1 MVSANNRPPKPGNKR
16 SAARLAAVQALY
28 QMDISGADLFA
39 TLSEFE
45 AFRLGKEVD
54 GDVYRDADVAFFRD
68 IAGGVV
74 REQIALDPAIDGVLK
89 EGWPLARI
97 DSTLRQILRCGAYEI
112 YYRRD
117 VPARAAIVEYV
128 DIASAFFANGE
139 EPRIVNAILD
149 TLGRRERAEDF
160 SGAAPR
166 SA

>member
-1 MVSANNRPPKPGNKR
+1 MAGGHDRPQKVANKR
-16 SAARLAAVQALY
+16 STARLAAVQALY
-28 QMDISGADLFA
+28 QMDISGADLAA

-45 AFRLGKEVD
+45 SFRIGKEVD
-54 GDVYRDADVAFFRD
+54 GDIYREADVAFFRD

-74 REQIALDPAIDGVLK
+74 REQMVLDPAIDGVLK

-112 YYRRD
+112 YFRRD

-128 DIASAFFANGE
+128 DIANAFFADGE

-149 TLGRRERAEDF
+149 GLGRRQRAEDF

-166 SA
+166 IA

>member
-1 MVSANNRPPKPGNKR
+1 MVSANNRLPKPGNKR

-128 DIASAFFANGE
+128 DIANAFFANGE

-149 TLGRRERAEDF
+149 TLGRQERAEDF